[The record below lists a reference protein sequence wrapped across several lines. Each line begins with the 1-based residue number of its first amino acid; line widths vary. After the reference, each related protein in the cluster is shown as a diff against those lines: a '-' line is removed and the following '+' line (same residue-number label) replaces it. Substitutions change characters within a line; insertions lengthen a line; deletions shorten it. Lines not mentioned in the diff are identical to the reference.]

1 MPPYEI
7 FYGILFIP
15 DMATQNNFPPRS
27 WSKTITM
34 NWYESVSY
42 LIPITFNGL
51 PSVAIMA
58 DKWKSN
64 VII

>member
-15 DMATQNNFPPRS
+15 DMPTHNNFPPRN
-27 WSKTITM
+27 WSKTIAM
-34 NWYESVSY
+34 NLYESVSL
-42 LIPITFNGL
+42 LISFYGI

-58 DKWKSN
+58 DKLKSN
-64 VII
+64 VRK